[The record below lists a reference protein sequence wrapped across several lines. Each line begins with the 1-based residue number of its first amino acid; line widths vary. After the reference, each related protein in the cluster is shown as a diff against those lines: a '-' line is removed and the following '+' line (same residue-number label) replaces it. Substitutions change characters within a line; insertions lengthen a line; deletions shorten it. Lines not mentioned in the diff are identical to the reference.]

1 MIKVI
6 IVRRVKPGKESELD
20 AALRELRAKGMYQ
33 PGYISGETLH
43 GLDDPSLILVVST
56 WASAGAWK
64 CWERSTKR
72 QETTAKIDALLAEPP
87 RTIVFSLAGKKEGAA
102 P

>member
-6 IVRRVKPGKESELD
+6 IVRRVKAGKESELD
-20 AALRELRAKGMYQ
+20 VALRELRAKGMYQ
-33 PGYISGETLH
+33 PGYISGETLR
-43 GLDDPSLILVVST
+43 GLDDSSLILVVST

-64 CWERSTKR
+64 CWERSAKR
-72 QETTAKIDALLAEPP
+72 QEVTAKIDPLLAEPP
-87 RTIVFSLAGKKEGAA
+87 RTIIFAMAGDKEGAA